1 MNQSDISNH
10 SSHYSKKLLKFS
22 HFYWSSD
29 SEDYFSNAR
38 NTDWASVLL
47 VPLLA
52 TVILAVTVFL
62 LVVFRQNPTFVIST
76 VAGCLIFITI
86 YLVLTAMETS
96 RQFLE

>member
-1 MNQSDISNH
+1 MNQSSASRQSYN
-10 SSHYSKKLLKFS
+10 STKRVLKFS
-22 HFYWSSD
+22 HFYWSSED
-29 SEDYFSNAR
+29 PDYFSNAR
-38 NTDWASVLL
+38 STDWASVLL